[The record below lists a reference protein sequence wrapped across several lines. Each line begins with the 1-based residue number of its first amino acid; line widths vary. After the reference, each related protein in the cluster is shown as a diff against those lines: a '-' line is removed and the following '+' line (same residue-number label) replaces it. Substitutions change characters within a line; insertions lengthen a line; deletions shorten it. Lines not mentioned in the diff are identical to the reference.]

1 MNLRDRLNMYRRYPY
16 WAAKR
21 CIFVHVPKAA
31 GTSIN
36 RAIYGRTLGHFRARD
51 IRRSFPDLYERSFVF
66 GVVRN
71 PWARALSAY
80 RFAVQGRTGT
90 MGIRNPEMY
99 RGPEFTSFERFL
111 QEWLVHQVDLGSL
124 DHVFRLQVDYLA
136 DDDGELITNYI
147 GKVETIER
155 DILEVGSKLGM
166 VIELGR
172 YNRTA
177 STDDYQSAYENDD
190 MIDIVRHVYRTDV
203 EKFGYEFL

>member
-1 MNLRDRLNMYRRYPY
+1 MRDRLNMYRRYPY

-51 IRRSFPDLYERSFVF
+51 IQRSFPGLYERSFVF

-80 RFAVQGRTGT
+80 SFAVQGRTGT

-111 QEWLVHQVDLGSL
+111 KEWLVHQNDLGSL
-124 DHVFRLQVDYLA
+124 DHVFRLQVDYLT
-136 DDDGELITNYI
+136 DDEGVLITNYI

-190 MIDIVRHVYRTDV
+190 MINIVRHVYRTDV
-203 EKFGYEFL
+203 EKFGYEFQ

>member
-1 MNLRDRLNMYRRYPY
+1 MLSTT
-16 WAAKR
+16 
-21 CIFVHVPKAA
+21 F
-31 GTSIN
+31 
-36 RAIYGRTLGHFRARD
+36 
-51 IRRSFPDLYERSFVF
+51 
-66 GVVRN
+66 N

-80 RFAVQGRTGT
+80 SFAVQGRTGT

-111 QEWLVHQVDLGSL
+111 KEWLVHQNDLGSL

-136 DDDGELITNYI
+136 DDEGVLITNYI

-190 MIDIVRHVYRTDV
+190 MINIVRHVYRTDV
-203 EKFGYEFL
+203 EKFGYEFQ

>member
-1 MNLRDRLNMYRRYPY
+1 MRDRLNMYRRYPY

-51 IRRSFPDLYERSFVF
+51 IRRCFPELYERSFVF

-111 QEWLVHQVDLGSL
+111 QEWLVHQEDLGSL

-155 DILEVGSKLGM
+155 DILEVGSHLGM

-177 STDDYQSAYENDD
+177 STDDYRSAYENDD
-190 MIDIVRHVYRTDV
+190 MIDLVRHVYRADV